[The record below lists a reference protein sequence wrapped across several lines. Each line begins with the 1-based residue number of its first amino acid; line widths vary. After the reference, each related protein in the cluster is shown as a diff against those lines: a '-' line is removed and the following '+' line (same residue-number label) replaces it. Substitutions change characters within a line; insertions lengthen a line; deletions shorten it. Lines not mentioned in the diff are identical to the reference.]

1 MNIISKL
8 TNLGITYLFFPMI
21 SIILNFL
28 YMIFLKKI
36 TKKILFQTETFRPE
50 KKEIAIFLLRVF
62 GVISSMLSNV
72 LSIYIIAIM
81 IN

>member
-1 MNIISKL
+1 
-8 TNLGITYLFFPMI
+8 MI
-21 SIILNFL
+21 SNIILNFP
-28 YMIFLKKI
+28 YNFPKGKNKR
-36 TKKILFQTETFRPE
+36 KKILFQTEAFRPE

-62 GVISSMLSNV
+62 GVISSMLSNT